1 MQPDTTASND
11 MRRVRHGDLLSVQQ
25 GIIVHGCNARG
36 VMGSGVA
43 AQVKQKYP
51 AAYEEYKR
59 HDGKY
64 QLGMII
70 PALVAPNLV
79 IINAIT
85 QKDYGRIEGRLY
97 ADYDAIKIAFEQIA
111 QIADESGMEVHY
123 PQIGAGL
130 AQGDWRI
137 ISLIIDKAFEPYPN
151 VDRTLW
157 VYQG

>member
-1 MQPDTTASND
+1 

-25 GIIVHGCNARG
+25 GMIVHGCNAKG

-43 AQVKQKYP
+43 AQIRSKYP
-51 AAYEEYKR
+51 EAYDEYKKW
-59 HDGKY
+59 DGQY
-64 QLGMII
+64 ELGMII
-70 PALVAPNLV
+70 PVVVNPNLV

-85 QKDYGRIEGRLY
+85 QEDFGRIRGHLY
-97 ADYDAIKIAFEQIA
+97 ANYDAIKIAFEQIA
-111 QIADESGMEVHY
+111 KLADETCMEVHY

-130 AQGDWRI
+130 AQGDWRT

-157 VYQG
+157 VYQQG